1 MRITT
6 GMLHES
12 ALQGVLQSQTRLAQ
26 LQSQIAS
33 GRRIQRPSDDAAGI
47 AQLLQTRSAL
57 RANTQWSR
65 NLVRARQ
72 QVQATEGALSS
83 VSDQLSEARVL
94 AAQGADDSQSDS
106 ALTALATQVNGLL
119 ENQLDEANLAADGA
133 RLFGGTDTL
142 TEPFA
147 ATRNAAGEI
156 TAVTGVSAAPAGEV
170 LRLVGEGERLAVN
183 TAPADVF
190 GDDLGSF
197 RDLIALRD
205 ALRAGDRAAVTAL
218 QPQLD
223 TDLQRVSVAQSM
235 NGVLTQRI
243 DNLETRLGSDATTLE
258 AARSAAE
265 DLDVT
270 KAVAQYQEE
279 QAVLEAALSA
289 TSKLLQ
295 LSLARVTTQ

>member
-12 ALQGVLQSQTRLAQ
+12 ALQGVRQSQTRLAQ
-26 LQSQIAS
+26 LQSQLAA

-47 AQLLQTRSAL
+47 VQVLQTRSAL

-72 QVQATEGALSS
+72 QVQATEGALGA
-83 VSDQLSEARVL
+83 VSDRLAEARVL
-94 AAQGADDSQSDS
+94 AAQGADAAQSDA
-106 ALTALATQVNGLL
+106 ALAALATQVDGLL
-119 ENQLDEANLAADGA
+119 EELLDEANRTADGV

-142 TEPFA
+142 TEPIA
-147 ATRNAAGEI
+147 ATRNASGEI
-156 TAVTGVSAAPAGEV
+156 SAVTGVSAAPAGEV

-183 TAPADVF
+183 TPCGEVF
-190 GDDLGSF
+190 GDDLDGF

-223 TDLQRVSVAQSM
+223 ADLQRVSIAQSM

-243 DNLETRLGSDATTLE
+243 DNLETRLGTDATELE

-265 DLDVT
+265 DLDVAR
-270 KAVAQYQEE
+270 AVVEYQAE
-279 QAVLEAALSA
+279 QAVLEAALSM
-289 TSKLLQ
+289 TSRLLE
-295 LSLARVTTQ
+295 LSLARVMQ

>member
-6 GMLHES
+6 AMLHES
-12 ALQGVLQSQTRLAQ
+12 ALQGVRQSQARLAQ

-47 AQLLQTRSAL
+47 TQVLQTRSAL

-72 QVQATEGALSS
+72 QVQATESSLSAVSELFAQAGVLATQGA
-83 VSDQLSEARVL
+83 D
-94 AAQGADDSQSDS
+94 AAQGDD
-106 ALTALATQVNGLL
+106 ALAALATQVDGLL
-119 ENQLDEANLAADGA
+119 EEMLAEANRASDGA

-147 ATRNAAGEI
+147 ATRNEAGGI
-156 TAVTGVSAAPAGEV
+156 TAVTGMSAAPAGDV

-183 TAPADVF
+183 TPAGEVF
-190 GDDLGSF
+190 GDDLGGF
-197 RDLIALRD
+197 GDLIALRD
-205 ALRAGDRAAVTAL
+205 ALRAGDRAAVAAL
-218 QPQLD
+218 SPQLGA
-223 TDLQRVSVAQSM
+223 DLQRVGIAQSM

-243 DNLETRLGSDATTLE
+243 DSLETRLGSDATALE
-258 AARSAAE
+258 TARSAAE

-270 KAVAQYQEE
+270 QAIVEYQEE
-279 QAVLEAALSA
+279 QAVLEAALSM
-289 TSKLLQ
+289 TSRLLE
-295 LSLARVTTQ
+295 LSLAQAMK